1 MKRLG
6 VVVPVFN
13 TEPYLA
19 QCIESIL
26 NQSYMDFELVL
37 VNDGSTDRS
46 GAICDE
52 YQKRDNRV
60 HVIHQENMGKVLARL
75 NGVKHLNCKYVTFVD
90 ADDWIDF
97 NTYRKMEIYMED
109 DIDVISF
116 QIIRYFDEEYQY
128 VSHNHY
134 QAGFYNREKIEKFI
148 FPAMI
153 FDDKKKECGLD
164 PSLANKI
171 IKKELL
177 LDFLHRARN
186 LKVSYGDDVAVVY
199 PLMVHAKTLMITD
212 ESLYYHRKRKNE
224 TAPYFIDE
232 NFHKKLCDLHY
243 YLKACMNSGYGFTK
257 QLDYFFEIS
266 IKTYMKKYG
275 DRKEESAY
283 LFPFDKIPKDRKI
296 ILYGASKVGQT
307 YYDQINRIHYAEV
320 IAWVDKAYLSYENM
334 GVKRVEVI
342 ETIKNYDYV
351 VIAIR
356 AFEIAEIVK
365 SNLINMGVDE
375 KKIVWSI

>member
-26 NQSYMDFELVL
+26 NQSYTDFELVL

-60 HVIHQENMGKVLARL
+60 HVIHQENVGKVLARL

-134 QAGFYNREKIEKFI
+134 QAGFYNREKIEKLI

-153 FDDKKKECGLD
+153 FDDKKKECGLY

-224 TAPYFIDE
+224 TAPYFLDE
-232 NFHKKLCDLHY
+232 NFHEKLCDLHY

-296 ILYGASKVGQT
+296 ILYGASKV
-307 YYDQINRIHYAEV
+307 
-320 IAWVDKAYLSYENM
+320 
-334 GVKRVEVI
+334 
-342 ETIKNYDYV
+342 
-351 VIAIR
+351 
-356 AFEIAEIVK
+356 
-365 SNLINMGVDE
+365 
-375 KKIVWSI
+375 